1 MTAAD
6 APIAE
11 GLLLV
16 SEGAVDACR
25 IPLQHKS
32 GSDGLRFFRCP
43 HPSRQLSLK
52 VWLSSP
58 NMASKLA
65 EVGRMLPQYL

>member
-16 SEGAVDACR
+16 SEGAVVFLFSTSRAQTGCASSDA
-25 IPLQHKS
+25 LTLLDS
-32 GSDGLRFFRCP
+32 
-43 HPSRQLSLK
+43 
-52 VWLSSP
+52 
-58 NMASKLA
+58 
-65 EVGRMLPQYL
+65 